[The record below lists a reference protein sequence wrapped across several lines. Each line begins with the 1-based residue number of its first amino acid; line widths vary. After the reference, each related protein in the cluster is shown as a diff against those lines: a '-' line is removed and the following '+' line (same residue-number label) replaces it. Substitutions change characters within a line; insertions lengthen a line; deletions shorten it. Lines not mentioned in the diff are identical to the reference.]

1 MSVPSLRLDQRAE
14 EAFSAISPLEHGK
27 IFSPVLFP
35 SGLKAAGIRTL
46 AGSDFLVIISE
57 FWSSSTN
64 VNNTNN
70 AWNVNFNNGNVNN
83 NNKTNN
89 NYVRCVR

>member
-1 MSVPSLRLDQRAE
+1 MSVQIKRLSESPCGIENCSKKA
-14 EAFSAISPLEHGK
+14 AFSQLYCG
-27 IFSPVLFP
+27 
-35 SGLKAAGIRTL
+35 AGQLCEENLRNSI
-46 AGSDFLVIISE
+46 
-57 FWSSSTN
+57 SSSSN

-89 NYVRCVR
+89 NYARCVR

>member
-1 MSVPSLRLDQRAE
+1 LTQTSESLCAR
-14 EAFSAISPLEHGK
+14 SAPGFLRGHPKTVCCTCKGSPG
-27 IFSPVLFP
+27 FGP
-35 SGLKAAGIRTL
+35 SGPKKRTGKAV
-46 AGSDFLVIISE
+46 SNNY
-57 FWSSSTN
+57 WSSTTYALNST
-64 VNNTNN
+64 N

>member
-1 MSVPSLRLDQRAE
+1 M
-14 EAFSAISPLEHGK
+14 
-27 IFSPVLFP
+27 
-35 SGLKAAGIRTL
+35 
-46 AGSDFLVIISE
+46 
-57 FWSSSTN
+57 WSSSTN

-83 NNKTNN
+83 NNKSNN